1 MRFDV
6 SSLSLLLPRLYLV
19 SLLGL
24 EAHMSDISTTSSS
37 GLVRPIG
44 ATPRGSILRAQW
56 TREKLPSFL
65 FSYPSPFVPRS
76 RMIRSVYPTVN
87 GCCARNGI
95 ACSHQSQF
103 DSDAKVSSLMGQD
116 EKEPS
121 RRPNMLV
128 SSLPLSWEHHHH
140 QQVCPI
146 TGHRPRSIPVPVLG
160 FLVAVLVRIGT
171 PSVSIHVSLTLAS
184 SVARVGWQDPPDLVS
199 SPISSFDETDLAVTQ
214 RRHVAVGS
222 ARS

>member
-24 EAHMSDISTTSSS
+24 EAHMSDISTTTSSS

-121 RRPNMLV
+121 RRPNMLG
-128 SSLPLSWEHHHH
+128 SSLPLSWEHHH

-146 TGHRPRSIPVPVLG
+146 TGHLPRSTPVPVLG
-160 FLVAVLVRIGT
+160 FLVALRLNPRLPY
-171 PSVSIHVSLTLAS
+171 PSLKCGARGLA
-184 SVARVGWQDPPDLVS
+184 GPP
-199 SPISSFDETDLAVTQ
+199 
-214 RRHVAVGS
+214 
-222 ARS
+222 